1 MPRKNTQTPAVE
13 TVETTSNPKRS
24 RKAVAQPVEQNT
36 ADLIQEIPVN
46 LIRAGDNDRK
56 YFDVVTLR
64 ELAIN
69 IQKNG
74 LAQPITIRRMDG
86 GQWYEIVAGE
96 RRFRAISEFL
106 KLPTIRAIV
115 RDLSD
120 EEAST
125 IMLLENLA
133 REDLDFIAEAKG
145 LDVRMKKFGWTEE
158 EAAQAAGMSVERVR
172 SRVALLVLPD
182 DIQHFVK
189 IGSFPLGHAAC
200 ILDLDKDRQR
210 IAMRAFN
217 SAKSMPLSRFQE
229 LVAGLREDML
239 AESQM
244 SLFDLE
250 AMVISAVED
259 SNQFALR
266 GKKARTGAPVRK
278 DLPKVKLGATDSV
291 GDIFDRYVRDLQAAG
306 KDDEAATIGTLY
318 NALVASNFVS
328 VPSGSILAKTAEQ
341 AAGDLD
347 VIDSI

>member
-1 MPRKNTQTPAVE
+1 MPRKNQQTPVNQPVE
-13 TVETTSNPKRS
+13 TAETTPKTKRT
-24 RKAVAQPVEQNT
+24 RKPVAQPVEQTVSQNT

-56 YFDVVTLR
+56 FFDENKLR
-64 ELAIN
+64 DLATN

-74 LAQPITIRRMDG
+74 LAQPITIRPMDG
-86 GQWYEIVAGE
+86 GAWYEIVAGE
-96 RRFRAISEFL
+96 RRFRAVSQIL
-106 KLPTIRAIV
+106 QLPTIRAIV

-133 REDLDFIAEAKG
+133 RENLDPIAEAKG

-158 EAAQAAGMSVERVR
+158 QAAQAAGMSVERVR
-172 SRVALLVLPD
+172 NRVALLVLPD

-210 IAMRAFN
+210 IAVRAFN

-239 AESQM
+239 AENQM

-291 GDIFDRYVRDLQAAG
+291 GDIFDRYVRDLQA
-306 KDDEAATIGTLY
+306 
-318 NALVASNFVS
+318 
-328 VPSGSILAKTAEQ
+328 
-341 AAGDLD
+341 
-347 VIDSI
+347 